1 VVSSLKEYLDL
12 VKAKNWVLTI
22 KEKVYREDIPALI
35 EKLSWEGKILLFE
48 NVNGYSC
55 RLVANLVPSHDV
67 FKDLFDTE
75 NPYEFFMR
83 GVQKKEKT
91 IPVSEKKL
99 KKFAVKGKNLI
110 DLIPI
115 LKHYEKDS
123 APFITTGIVSSSDPD
138 SGIVGRGIHRM
149 EYRGKNLLGVALLN
163 PPLTTIYE
171 KYKSRGQRMPVAM
184 TIGVDPALFISMAL
198 KVPPGTDKLEVAG
211 GLRGKG
217 IEVMPTPQAGI
228 EVPAAGEF
236 LLEGYIDETR
246 GKKDGPLGEISGYY
260 LSLKETPTIIV
271 EHLYHKDSPIYHAL
285 LPTSPE
291 SDRYLTFV
299 SRAHLEESAKRLFS
313 FIVNITFVPKTFG
326 SSLVVNVKTSEKF
339 KIRNLILFLLSFPMI
354 KKVVI
359 VDDDVNADDPY
370 DVEWAVITRCK
381 ADEDFIIINKLQG
394 QPIDPTVEDMYGVTK
409 IGINA
414 TIQGKS
420 IEERARVVSGNP
432 KRIEAIMRKI
442 DGGVFNA

>member
-1 VVSSLKEYLDL
+1 MVNSLKEYLEIA
-12 VKAKNWVLTI
+12 KAKGWVLAI

-48 NVNGYSC
+48 NVKGYSC
-55 RLVANLVPSHDV
+55 QLIANLVPSHDV
-67 FKDLFDTE
+67 FRILFDTE
-75 NPYEFFMR
+75 NPYDYFIK
-83 GVQKKEKT
+83 GVQRTEKKVRVT
-91 IPVSEKKL
+91 EKKL
-99 KKFAVKGKNLI
+99 KHIEVSGKNLL
-110 DLIPI
+110 DLLPL

-123 APFITTGIVSSSDPD
+123 APFITTGIVSSVDPD

-171 KYKSRGQRMPVAM
+171 KYKSRGKRMPVAI

-217 IEVMPTPQAGI
+217 IEVMPTPQGGI
-228 EVPAAGEF
+228 EVPTAGEL

-246 GKKDGPLGEISGYY
+246 GKKDGPMGEISGYY
-260 LSLKETPTIIV
+260 LSLQETPTIVV
-271 EHLYHKDSPIYHAL
+271 EHLYFRDSPIYHAL
-285 LPTSPE
+285 LPTSQE
-291 SDRYLTFV
+291 ADRYLTFV
-299 SRAHLEESAKRLFS
+299 SRAHLEESAKKLFS

-326 SSLVVNVKTSEKF
+326 SSLVVQVMTSEKF
-339 KIRNLILFLLSFPMI
+339 KIRNLIIFLLSFPMV

-381 ADEDFIIINKLQG
+381 ADDDFIIINKLQG
-394 QPIDPTVEDMYGVTK
+394 QPIDPTAEDVYGVTK

-420 IEERARVVSGNP
+420 IEERAKVTKGNI
-432 KRIEAIMRKI
+432 KRIRDVMSKI
-442 DGGVFNA
+442 RREVLNG

>member
-1 VVSSLKEYLDL
+1 MVGSLKEYLEL
-12 VKAKNWVLTI
+12 VKDKNWVLTI

-48 NVNGYSC
+48 NLKGYSC
-55 RLVANLVPSHDV
+55 KLVANLVPSHDV
-67 FKDLFDTE
+67 FKILFRTE
-75 NPYEFFMR
+75 NPYEYFIR
-83 GVQKKEKT
+83 GVQRT
-91 IPVSEKKL
+91 EKKVSVPEEKL
-99 KKFAVKGKNLI
+99 KHVGIAGKNLI
-110 DLIPI
+110 DFVPV

-123 APFITTGIVSSSDPD
+123 APFITTGIVSSTDPD
-138 SGIVGRGIHRM
+138 SGVVGRGIHRM

-171 KYKSRGQRMPVAM
+171 KYKSRRQKMPVAL

-198 KVPPGTDKLEVAG
+198 KVPPGNDKLEIAG
-211 GLRGKG
+211 GLKGQG
-217 IEVMPTPQAGI
+217 IEVMTGPSSGI
-228 EVPAAGEF
+228 EVPAAGEI
-236 LLEGYIDETR
+236 LLEGYIDDTR
-246 GKKDGPLGEISGYY
+246 GGKDGPMGEISGYY
-260 LSLKETPTIIV
+260 LSLEKTPTIVV
-271 EHLYHKDSPIYHAL
+271 EHVYHRESPIYHAL

-291 SDRYLTFV
+291 ADRYLTFV

-313 FIVNITFVPKTFG
+313 FIVNIVYVPKTFG

-394 QPIDPTVEDMYGVTK
+394 QPIDPTAEDVYGVTK

-414 TIQGKS
+414 TTQGKK
-420 IEERARVVSGNP
+420 IEERAKVTGGNA
-432 KRIEAIMRKI
+432 KRIQAIMAKI
-442 DGGVFNA
+442 DGRC

>member
-1 VVSSLKEYLDL
+1 MVSSLKEYLDL

-48 NVNGYSC
+48 DVKGYTC
-55 RLVANLVPSHDV
+55 KLVANLVPSHDI
-67 FKDLFDTE
+67 FKELFNTE
-75 NPYEFFMR
+75 NPYEFFIR
-83 GVQKKEKT
+83 GVQKSEKT
-91 IPVSEKKL
+91 VHISEKKL
-99 KKFAVKGKNLI
+99 KKFDVSGKNLI
-110 DLIPI
+110 DLVPI

-171 KYKSRGQRMPVAM
+171 KYRSRGQKMPVAI

-198 KVPPGTDKLEVAG
+198 KVPPGNDKLEVAG
-211 GLRGKG
+211 GLKGKG
-217 IEVMPTPQAGI
+217 VEVITALQSGI
-228 EVPAAGEF
+228 DVPAAGEI
-236 LLEGYIDETR
+236 LLEGYIDDTR

-260 LSLKETPTIIV
+260 LSLQETPTIVV
-271 EHLYHKDSPIYHAL
+271 EHLYHRDSPIYHAL

-291 SDRYLTFV
+291 ADRYLTFV

-313 FIVNITFVPKTFG
+313 FITNITFVPKTFG
-326 SSLVVNVKTSEKF
+326 SSLVVNVKTTEKF

-354 KKVVI
+354 KKVII

-414 TIQGKS
+414 TIQGKA
-420 IEERARVVSGNP
+420 IEERAKVVSGNL
-432 KRIEAIMRKI
+432 KRIEAIMSKL
-442 DGGVFNA
+442 DGRC

>member
-1 VVSSLKEYLDL
+1 MVSSLKEYLEL

-67 FKDLFDTE
+67 FKELFDTE
-75 NPYEFFMR
+75 NPYEFFIK
-83 GVQKKEKT
+83 GVQKTEKK
-91 IPVSEKKL
+91 IYVSEKKL
-99 KKFAVKGKNLI
+99 KHITISGKNLI
-110 DLIPI
+110 DSIPI

-123 APFITTGIVSSSDPD
+123 APFITAGVVSSVDPD

-163 PPLTTIYE
+163 PPLTTIYQ
-171 KYKSRGQRMPVAM
+171 KYKALGQRMPIAI

-211 GLRGKG
+211 GLRGQG
-217 IEVMPTPQAGI
+217 VEVMTTPQSGI
-228 EVPAAGEF
+228 EVPAGGEL
-236 LLEGYIDETR
+236 LLEGYVDDTTK

-260 LSLKETPTIIV
+260 FSLQETPTIVV
-271 EHLYHKDSPIYHAL
+271 EHMYHRDAPIYHAL

-291 SDRYLTFV
+291 GDRYLTFV
-299 SRAHLEESAKRLFS
+299 SRAHLEENAKKLFS

-326 SSLVVNVKTSEKF
+326 SSLVVSVKTSEKF

-370 DVEWAVITRCK
+370 DVEWAIITRCK

-394 QPIDPTVEDMYGVTK
+394 QPIDPTVQDVYGVTK
-409 IGINA
+409 VGINA

-420 IEERARVVSGNP
+420 IEERAKVISGNAN
-432 KRIEAIMRKI
+432 RIKTVMSKI
-442 DGGVFNA
+442 NGRH

>member
-1 VVSSLKEYLDL
+1 MVSSLKEYLDL
-12 VKAKNWVLTI
+12 VKTKNWVLAI
-22 KEKVYREDIPALI
+22 KEKVFREDIPEII
-35 EKLSWEGKILLFE
+35 EKLSWEGKILLFQ
-48 NVNGYSC
+48 NVEGYSC
-55 RLVANLVPSHDV
+55 KLVANLVPSHEV
-67 FKDLFDTE
+67 FKDIFDTE
-75 NPYEFFMR
+75 NPYEFFIR

-91 IPVSEKKL
+91 IHVPERKQKKVV
-99 KKFAVKGKNLI
+99 VKGKNLL

-123 APFITTGIVSSSDPD
+123 APFITAGIVSSRDRD

-171 KYKSRGQRMPVAM
+171 KYKSKGQKMPVAI

-217 IEVMPTPQAGI
+217 VEVITSFQSGI
-228 EVPAAGEF
+228 EVPAAGEL
-236 LLEGYIDETR
+236 LLEGYIDDTK
-246 GKKDGPLGEISGYY
+246 GKMDGPLGEISGYY
-260 LSLKETPTIIV
+260 LALDKTPTIVV
-271 EHLYHKDSPIYHAL
+271 ENMYHGEESLYHAL

-291 SDRYLTFV
+291 ADRYLTFV
-299 SRAHLEESAKRLFS
+299 SRAHLGDSAKQLFP

-326 SSLVVNVKTSEKF
+326 SSLVVNVKTLEKF
-339 KIRNLILFLLSFPMI
+339 KIKNLVLFLLSFPMI
-354 KKVVI
+354 KKVII
-359 VDDDVNADDPY
+359 VDDDVNANDPY

-381 ADEDFIIINKLQG
+381 ADEDFIIIDKLQG
-394 QPIDPTVEDMYGVTK
+394 QPIDPTVVDLYGVTK

-420 IEERARVVSGNP
+420 IEERARVVTGNA

-442 DGGVFNA
+442 DRRC

>member
-1 VVSSLKEYLDL
+1 MVGSLKEYLEL
-12 VKAKNWVLTI
+12 ASAKNWVLTI

-48 NVNGYSC
+48 NLKGYSC
-55 RLVANLVPSHDV
+55 QLVANLVPSHDV
-67 FKDLFDTE
+67 FKLIFDTE
-75 NPYEFFMR
+75 NPYEYFIK
-83 GVQKKEKT
+83 GIQKTEKK
-91 IPVSEKKL
+91 IPVTGKKL
-99 KKFAVKGKNLI
+99 GHIDASGKNLMT
-110 DLIPI
+110 LIPI

-123 APFITTGIVSSSDPD
+123 APFITTGIVSSIDPD

-149 EYRGKNLLGVALLN
+149 EYRGKNHLGVALLN

-171 KYKSRGQRMPVAM
+171 KYKSKGQRMPVAM

-217 IEVMPTPQAGI
+217 ITVMTSPQSGI
-228 EVPAAGEF
+228 EVPADGEL
-236 LLEGYIDETR
+236 LLEGYIDGGL
-246 GKKDGPLGEISGYY
+246 GKKDGPMGEISGYY
-260 LSLKETPTIIV
+260 LSLQETPTIVV
-271 EHLYHKDSPIYHAL
+271 EHLYHRDFPVYHAL
-285 LPTSPE
+285 LPTSSE
-291 SDRYLTFV
+291 ADRYLTFV

-313 FIVNITFVPKTFG
+313 FIQNITFVPKTFG
-326 SSLVVNVKTSEKF
+326 SSLVVNVRTSEKF

-354 KKVVI
+354 KKVII
-359 VDDDVNADDPY
+359 VDNDVNADDPY

-381 ADEDFIIINKLQG
+381 ADEDLIVINKLQG
-394 QPIDPTVEDMYGVTK
+394 QPIDPTAEDVYGVTK

-420 IEERARVVSGNP
+420 IQERAKVESGNE
-432 KRIEAIMRKI
+432 KRIRAIMSKI
-442 DGGVFNA
+442 DRRC